1 MITLPART
9 HGTLY
14 LAIALHLSRQDPEL
28 AQQMTAHELA
38 DLLAESQAAMDATGQ
53 HGQVASAEDMI
64 NLVTNARKGFN

>member
-1 MITLPART
+1 MTTLPART
-9 HGTLY
+9 HSTLY

-38 DLLAESQAAMDATGQ
+38 DLLADSQAAMDATAP
-53 HGQVASAEDMI
+53 GQVSNMADMI